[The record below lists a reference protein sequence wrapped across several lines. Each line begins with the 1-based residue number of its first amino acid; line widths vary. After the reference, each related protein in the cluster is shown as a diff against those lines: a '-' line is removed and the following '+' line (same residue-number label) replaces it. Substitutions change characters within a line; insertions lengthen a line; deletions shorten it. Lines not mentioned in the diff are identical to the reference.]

1 VADPFSGNPFLDLDL
16 GNGLT
21 HRFFGELTEDEELVW
36 HRDAKYRKIEVLQSN
51 RWHFQF
57 DNEMPFELTVGLK
70 FDVPPLTYH
79 RILRGFGSLELLIQ
93 E

>member
-1 VADPFSGNPFLDLDL
+1 MDLSSGDPYLDLDL

-36 HRDAKYRKIEVLQSN
+36 HRDTKYRKIKVLQSD

-57 DNEMPFELTVGLK
+57 DNEMPFELTNGLE
-70 FDVPPLTYH
+70 FDVQSLTYH
-79 RILRGFGSLELLIQ
+79 RLLRGFGSLELLIQ

>member
-1 VADPFSGNPFLDLDL
+1 VADLSSGNPYLDLDL
-16 GNGLT
+16 GNGII
-21 HRFFGELTEDEELVW
+21 HRYFTEMTEDKELVW
-36 HRDAKYRKIEVLQSN
+36 HRDTKYRKIVVLQSD

-70 FDVPPLTYH
+70 FDVQSLTYH
-79 RILRGFGSLELLIQ
+79 RLLRGFGSLELLIQ